1 MTSLAPKTAYLAPD
15 GFLDELRT
23 ELGEADATDHGRLVV
38 STRPF
43 ESMAWAANTWLEPQ
57 LIEIASIKDAA
68 RKLKA
73 IQRNWVPYSFAHH
86 RRVALIQSELPHV
99 SAKPL
104 VFGAPVPKAP
114 LGSFTLIEPNLMLA
128 SARCSSP
135 FPNGEPQFVEDKE
148 GPPNRAYLKL
158 WEALTVVDQRPQ
170 PGAHCLDLGA
180 SPGGW
185 TWVLAGLGARVIAV
199 DKAPLDPRIAAM
211 PGVSER
217 RESAFGLDPKAV
229 GPVDWLCSDV
239 ICYPARLLTLVRRWL
254 DSGMARH
261 FICTVK
267 FQGETDFEAIR
278 AFKAIEGSRLMH
290 LHHNKHELT
299 WVKL

>member
-1 MTSLAPKTAYLAPD
+1 MSLPGPKSAYLAPA
-15 GFLDELRT
+15 GFLLELQR
-23 ELGEADATDHGRLVV
+23 ELGEADATVYGRFVV
-38 STRPF
+38 STRPV
-43 ESMAWAANTWLEPQ
+43 EPMAWAANIWREPQ
-57 LIEIASIKDAA
+57 LIEIGSIKDGA

-73 IQRNWVPYSFAHH
+73 IQRNWMPYSFAHH

-99 SAKPL
+99 SAKPI
-104 VFGAPVPKAP
+104 VFGEPAPKAP

-128 SARCSSP
+128 SAACTSP
-135 FPNGEPQFVEDKE
+135 FANGEPQFVEDRQ

-158 WEALTVVDQRPQ
+158 WEALTVIGERPK
-170 PGAHCLDLGA
+170 PGELCLDLGA

-185 TWVLAGLGARVIAV
+185 TWVLAGLGARVVAI
-199 DKAPLDPRIAAM
+199 DKAPLDPKIAAM
-211 PGVSER
+211 PGVTER

-239 ICYPARLLTLVRRWL
+239 ICYPSRLLTLVKRWL
-254 DSGMARH
+254 DSGMARR
-261 FICTVK
+261 FVCTVK
-267 FQGETDFEAIR
+267 FQRETDFDAIR